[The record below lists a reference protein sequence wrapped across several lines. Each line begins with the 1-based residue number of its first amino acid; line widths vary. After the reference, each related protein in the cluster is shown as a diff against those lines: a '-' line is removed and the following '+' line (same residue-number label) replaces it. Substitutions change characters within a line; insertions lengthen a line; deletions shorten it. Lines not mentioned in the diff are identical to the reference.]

1 MPPYARIAVS
11 IMLDKEKAK
20 EFADRI
26 ADINLQVQTGDV
38 NFEQAKG
45 QALDCNGC
53 GSWLGLEK
61 QSGLLLLV
69 KCGRVL
75 IWQVV
80 T

>member
-1 MPPYARIAVS
+1 MPPYARIVVS

-53 GSWLGLEK
+53 GS
-61 QSGLLLLV
+61 
-69 KCGRVL
+69 
-75 IWQVV
+75 
-80 T
+80 